1 MATVEECTYPDLFSR
16 VTMKCDRFEQVDC
29 DHRPEPQAPCE
40 YINRRKLDCLT
51 QFCKSF
57 IPFYLHLIVSWESV
71 GKTI

>member
-40 YINRRKLDCLT
+40 YVNRRKLNA
-51 QFCKSF
+51 
-57 IPFYLHLIVSWESV
+57 PFRKISNFAQSGRFALIL
-71 GKTI
+71 